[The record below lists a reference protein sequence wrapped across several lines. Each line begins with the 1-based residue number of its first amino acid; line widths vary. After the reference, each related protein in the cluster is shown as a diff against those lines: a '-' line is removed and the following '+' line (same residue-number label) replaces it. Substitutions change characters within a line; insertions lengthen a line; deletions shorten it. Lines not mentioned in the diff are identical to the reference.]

1 MRALDDRAKT
11 RHDRAQRHRRGG
23 SAWKRGASTA
33 ARAAPCDRVQGNN
46 SNEMGGS
53 DGIG

>member
-1 MRALDDRAKT
+1 MIARNGTGGA
-11 RHDRAQRHRRGG
+11 G
-23 SAWKRGASTA
+23 SAWKRGASTV

>member
-1 MRALDDRAKT
+1 MI
-11 RHDRAQRHRRGG
+11 
-23 SAWKRGASTA
+23 
-33 ARAAPCDRVQGNN
+33 ARNEGDGAAPYESRAGGQGGATAPVALTQGNN